1 MKNTGI
7 VRKIDR
13 LGRIVIPKEIR
24 NTLRI
29 LDDDNL
35 ELLIDGENIVLKK
48 YSYIKNFADIA
59 KNLLG
64 SISLKDET
72 IILYDS
78 KSVMINIGKYKDIN
92 DVSSELLGYMNIYKD
107 IVRSGKINISDD
119 LTLNINYYIKP
130 ILSNGK
136 VIGVLILFSETDLDS
151 KNINI
156 VNYIGDFLG
165 TYICS

>member
-48 YSYIKNFADIA
+48 YSYMKNFADIA
-59 KNLLG
+59 KNLL
-64 SISLKDET
+64 S
-72 IILYDS
+72 
-78 KSVMINIGKYKDIN
+78 
-92 DVSSELLGYMNIYKD
+92 
-107 IVRSGKINISDD
+107 
-119 LTLNINYYIKP
+119 NINFP
-130 ILSNGK
+130 FGDVESFF
-136 VIGVLILFSETDLDS
+136 VIS
-151 KNINI
+151 K
-156 VNYIGDFLG
+156 IGQ
-165 TYICS
+165 TA